1 MTKNRQ
7 ALIAINEA
15 IQALDNIPPDTDVG
29 DLFDVTCQLLAARKT
44 LGAPDYPAL
53 PNLHNHP
60 VAEELWFRKH
70 EADQI
75 ADGRLRRP

>member
-1 MTKNRQ
+1 MDKNRQ

-15 IQALDNIPPDTDVG
+15 LAALDSVPPDTLAGELQEVT
-29 DLFDVTCQLLAARKT
+29 DLLNDTRRR
-44 LGAPDYPAL
+44 LGAPPYPEL

-60 VAEELWFRKH
+60 VAEQLWFEKH

-75 ADGRLRRP
+75 ADGRL